1 MANLNKVFLIGR
13 LTRDP
18 ELRYT
23 QGGTAVAEFGLAV
36 NRSYTTSSGEKREET
51 TFVDVIVWRRR
62 AELVCEYMSKG
73 SPIFIEG
80 RLELDTWE
88 TPDGQRRSKLRVVAD
103 NFQFLGSG
111 GGPRGEGGR
120 KAAPAAGAAAAPP
133 SEMPEIHDDEPPFPQ
148 DDIPF

>member
-23 QGGTAVAEFGLAV
+23 QGGTAVAEFGLAI

-51 TFVDVIVWRRR
+51 TFVDIIVWRRR
-62 AELVCEYMSKG
+62 AELVCEYLSKG

-80 RLELDTWE
+80 RLELDAWE
-88 TPDGQRRSKLRVVAD
+88 TPDGQKRSKLRVVAD
-103 NFQFLGSG
+103 NFQFLAG
-111 GGPRGEGGR
+111 GGGRPGEGG
-120 KAAPAAGAAAAPP
+120 KKAPP
-133 SEMPEIHDDEPPFPQ
+133 PANQPEISEPHEDEPPFPQ
-148 DDIPF
+148 EDLPF